1 MINCKPGDVLLRVVP
16 PVDGRHG
23 YSQAGKV
30 ETVTDDTIVLAV
42 QADIVRRMSFNRTD
56 GTDSKGHGS
65 FIVRQ
70 DLAP

>member
-42 QADIVRRMSFNRTD
+42 QVDIVRRMSFNRTD
-56 GTDSKGHGS
+56 GTDKSRLGS
-65 FIVRQ
+65 FIVHQ
-70 DLAP
+70 DLVP